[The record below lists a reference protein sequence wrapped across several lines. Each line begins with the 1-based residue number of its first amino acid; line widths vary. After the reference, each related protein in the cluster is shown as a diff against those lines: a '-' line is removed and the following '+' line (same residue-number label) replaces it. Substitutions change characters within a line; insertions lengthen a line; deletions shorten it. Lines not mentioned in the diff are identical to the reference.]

1 MTSPASKT
9 IRRGASQAERKDGIP
24 PTLLFFI
31 LKQLEAPHR
40 GIEIQ
45 PDDLQ

>member
-1 MTSPASKT
+1 MTSHSAKT
-9 IRRGASQAERKDGIP
+9 IRRGASQDERTDGIP

-31 LKQLEAPHR
+31 LKQLEMPQR
-40 GIEIQ
+40 GIELQ